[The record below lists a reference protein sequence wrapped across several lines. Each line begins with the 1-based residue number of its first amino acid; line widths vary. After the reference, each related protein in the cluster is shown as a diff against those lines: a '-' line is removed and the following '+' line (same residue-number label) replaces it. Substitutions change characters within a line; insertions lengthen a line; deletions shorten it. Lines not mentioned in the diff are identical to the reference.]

1 MIDLIGI
8 GTLIG
13 FIIVNKY
20 ILGFVLDK
28 TIGKKKKEVADK
40 FMTEYKG
47 SMFAYFKEKD
57 KKKKIKKAEEAL
69 LIQQK
74 LAVNVLAKVVVVGIY
89 IFIAIRILR
98 WHFGSKILI
107 SIPNVVEIGWVY
119 ILILL
124 VVLMFILRKI
134 IKRYKNVQK

>member
-98 WHFGSKILI
+98 WHFKDRIIASLPIVGSIR
-107 SIPNVVEIGWVY
+107 WVY
-119 ILILL
+119 ALIFMVFCLYL
-124 VVLMFILRKI
+124 FKYLW
-134 IKRYKNVQK
+134 KRLKNG